1 MALQRSRDTLGHG
14 GFDGRYRIGIRRVG
28 VFLHDDL
35 PSEAVP
41 DLTNR
46 TGFSANIRAIRFT
59 AALLLTKSV

>member
-14 GFDGRYRIGIRRVG
+14 GFDGRYRIGIRRV
-28 VFLHDDL
+28 DL